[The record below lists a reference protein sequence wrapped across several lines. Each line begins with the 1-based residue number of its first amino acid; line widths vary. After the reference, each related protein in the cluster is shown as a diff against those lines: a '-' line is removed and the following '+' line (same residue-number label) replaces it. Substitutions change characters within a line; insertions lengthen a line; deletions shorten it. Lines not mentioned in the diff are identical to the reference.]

1 MQVNLSPGRKMDSK
15 TVVELI
21 LTAVIAAFAGATWW
35 ATKTYAYVTGLALF
49 IQATKEIVGA
59 GQGIDRGMA
68 KQTMRA
74 IRKRFPRVYDDMRAC
89 MNPGSRDEVEREN
102 L

>member
-1 MQVNLSPGRKMDSK
+1 MESK

-49 IQATKEIVGA
+49 IQTNKEIVGI
-59 GQGIDRGMA
+59 GQGIERGMA

-74 IRKRFPRVYDDMRAC
+74 IRKRFPKVYNDMRAC
-89 MNPGSRDEVEREN
+89 MNAETRADVEREE